1 MPIYEPTAD
10 DGAISEE
17 DYVVDVVS
25 NLMVR
30 HWRSLTPGAPD
41 WSETLVLT
49 ETGILW
55 LKYQEPPSGVG
66 YAPEFSNSDKLGAS
80 TRIASDIFGASGV
93 VVYAYETLLAVCPM
107 CMERLMD
114 GLPFCEM
121 CGTDFCTQQPIDALP
136 PDLVD
141 TYIVAVGQSRRG
153 PGARRLYPALLG
165 EGERPNLAGPRCD
178 AGLLCRD
185 VGADLS
191 RPWRQLWENGQVH
204 VPAYLHATYWS
215 NYMPLYEFFT
225 GELPGVPVRKELA
238 GQQCLAADAKA
249 APLCVDAI
257 DAQFFAGTRTAT
269 AVAAL
274 KAALKS
280 G

>member
-1 MPIYEPTAD
+1 MPIYEVTAD

-17 DYVVDVVS
+17 DYVVDRVS
-25 NLMVR
+25 DLMVR
-30 HWRSLTPGAPD
+30 HWRSLTPHAQD

-49 ETGILW
+49 EAGILW
-55 LKYQEPPSGVG
+55 LKYQEPSSGIG
-66 YAPEFSNSDKLGAS
+66 YAPEFTNSDKLGAL
-80 TRIASDIFGASGV
+80 TRIACDVFGATGV
-93 VVYAYETLLAVCPM
+93 VVYTYETLVAVCPM
-107 CMERLMD
+107 CMERLME
-114 GLPFCEM
+114 GLPFCEI
-121 CGTDFCTQQPIDALP
+121 CGTNFCAEQPIDTLP

-141 TYIVAVGQSRRG
+141 TYIVAVGQSRSG

-165 EGERPNLAGPRCD
+165 EGERPNLARPRCD
-178 AGLLCRD
+178 AALLCRD

-191 RPWRQLWENGQVH
+191 RPWRRCWENGQVR
-204 VPAYLHATYWS
+204 VPPYLHATYWS
-215 NYMPLYEFFT
+215 NYLSLYRFLT
-225 GELPGVPVRKELA
+225 GELPVAPVRKRSATQHSLA
-238 GQQCLAADAKA
+238 VAEKA

-280 G
+280 S